1 MKKDLRSG
9 EIRQALIAFAGPM
22 ILGNLLQIFYNVA
35 DSIIV
40 GRFIGPNALAA
51 VGSAFTLMTFITSI
65 LVGLCMGSG
74 AVFSFYYGKR
84 DLASMRGSIQVS
96 FLFVG
101 IISLI
106 VTAGSM
112 YFTDEILLFLQI
124 PFEIMTETKAYISI
138 IFYGILFVFIYN
150 YFAYLLRAVGNS
162 TAPLA
167 FLGIAALINVI
178 GDVLFV
184 VVFGW
189 GVEGAAIATVAS
201 QFISAAGIAV
211 YTYVWEPE
219 LRIPLRPSFDVASGK
234 KIIYFSLAAS
244 AQQSV
249 MNFGILLVQGLV
261 NSFGPLVMAAFAAGV
276 KIDAFAYMPVQEFG
290 NAYSLF
296 VSQNFGAGKMERI
309 EKGTLIS
316 VKIILF
322 YCAIVSI
329 IVFVFAKYL
338 MMIFIKPEFKEI
350 IDIGVVY
357 LRIEGVFYSGIG
369 LLFLFYGYFRG
380 IQRPEISLL
389 LTGISLGTRVF
400 LAFFLSRIP
409 LVGVQGIWIAIPIG
423 WILADTVG
431 LKRMID
437 MDKDRKDDKD
447 VD

>member
-9 EIRQALIAFAGPM
+9 EIRSALVSFAGPM

-84 DLASMRGSIQVS
+84 DLASMRGSIQIS

-101 IISLI
+101 IISVI
-106 VTAGSM
+106 VTAGSV

-124 PFEIMTETKAYISI
+124 PLEIMAETKAYISI
-138 IFYGILFVFIYN
+138 IFYGILFVFVYN

-167 FLGIAALINVI
+167 FLGIAAFINVI
-178 GDVLFV
+178 GDILFV
-184 VVFGW
+184 VVFRW

-201 QFISAAGIAV
+201 QFISAAAIAV
-211 YTYVWEPE
+211 YTYVWEPG
-219 LRIPLRPSFDVASGK
+219 LRIPLRPSFDADSGK

-296 VSQNFGAGKMERI
+296 VSQNFGADKRERI

-357 LRIEGVFYSGIG
+357 LRIEGVFYIGIG

-400 LAFFLSRIP
+400 LAFILSRIP
-409 LVGVQGIWIAIPIG
+409 LVGIQGIWIAIPIG

-431 LKRMID
+431 LKMMID